1 MNRAAK
7 EMAKKRAEAVKGL
20 SAEEVFKLDQLKSL
34 TKKVHFEMFPEEY
47 DEQMDSIS
55 DANDRRRG
63 KNPMRAEYV
72 AKVNDCRKV
81 LGVSPLGDNGMPTD
95 QESWEVAH
103 AEAERRC
110 HNQ

>member
-1 MNRAAK
+1 MNRVAK

-20 SAEEVFKLDQLKSL
+20 SVEEVFKLDQLKLL

-55 DANDRRRG
+55 DANDRLRG

-72 AKVNDCRKV
+72 AKVNDRRKV

-95 QESWEVAH
+95 KESWEVAH
-103 AEAERRC
+103 TEANRRC
-110 HNQ
+110 HN

>member
-1 MNRAAK
+1 MNRVEK

-20 SAEEVFKLDQLKSL
+20 SVEEVFKLDQLKLL

-63 KNPMRAEYV
+63 KTQ
-72 AKVNDCRKV
+72 CV
-81 LGVSPLGDNGMPTD
+81 LSTLP
-95 QESWEVAH
+95 
-103 AEAERRC
+103 R
-110 HNQ
+110 